1 MKLEIQPRDDHQV
14 NVIAEFESELLEQYK
29 RRSARKIAEK
39 TRIPGFR
46 PGKAPY
52 DVVRRVVG
60 DEALI
65 ERAIEDLID
74 EYYPKILEEAQLKP
88 GAAGNLEKILSLDP
102 PKFSFL
108 VPLEPEVDLGNYKDI
123 RLDYSPEAVEE
134 QEVTDFLKRLQTNY
148 STAEPVDRPA
158 QEGDLVYIK
167 LSGKLTQP
175 VEGED
180 EVVFPQRPA
189 QFILGTDL
197 LENRSFP
204 FPGFSENLLGKK
216 EGDTF
221 TLTYTYPQEDE
232 DEALRGKEV
241 EFEVTVQ
248 SVKSLILP
256 ELNDEFAQNVGQ
268 FETLEDLKKAIREQ
282 LENTKKEKA
291 DETFF
296 NQLFEQLQAQA
307 TIKYPPQVLEDE
319 VEHILEDFQ
328 HDLSRQG
335 MELDSYLKMVNKD
348 RETFIREVLEPI
360 ARRRLERSL
369 IMDKFADVE
378 QIKIDE
384 ANFQQAIQDSLRDLQ
399 SIPMDKKPTKA
410 EHNQLT
416 QEVLIYNINRR
427 LDKMI
432 LDRMKAIATG
442 QEIEQQIPKE
452 VAAPETAVQ
461 AQPESE
467 AVQEEN
473 QAPPAEEQ
481 S

>member
-14 NVIAEFESELLEQYK
+14 NVIAEFDNELLEQFK

-60 DEALI
+60 DEALL
-65 ERAIEDLID
+65 EQAIEDLID
-74 EYYPKILEEAQLKP
+74 EYYPKILEEAQIKP

-102 PKFSFL
+102 PKFSFI

-123 RLDYSPEAVEE
+123 RLEYSPEAVEE

-158 QEGDLVYIK
+158 QDGDLVYVK
-167 LSGKLTQP
+167 FSGKLTQP
-175 VEGED
+175 GEGED
-180 EVVFPQRPA
+180 EMVFPERPA
-189 QFILGTDL
+189 QFILGSDL
-197 LENRSFP
+197 KENRSFP
-204 FPGFSENLLGKK
+204 FPGFSENLVGKK
-216 EGDTF
+216 EGESF
-221 TLTYTYPQEDE
+221 TLTYTYPEE
-232 DEALRGKEV
+232 EVDEALRGKEV
-241 EFEVTVQ
+241 EFQVTIQ

-256 ELNDEFAQNVGQ
+256 ELNDEFAHNVGQ

-291 DETFF
+291 DEVFF
-296 NQLFEQLQAQA
+296 NQLFEQLQSQA
-307 TIKYPPQVLEDE
+307 TIKYPPQVLEHE
-319 VEHILEDFQ
+319 VEHLLEDFQ

-335 MELDSYLKMVNKD
+335 MELDTYLKMVNKD
-348 RETFIREVLEPI
+348 RETFIREELQPI

-369 IMDKFADVE
+369 IMEKFADVE

-384 ANFQQAIQDSLRDLQ
+384 ANYQQAIQDSLRDLQ

-410 EHNQLT
+410 EQNQLT

-427 LDKMI
+427 LNQMI
-432 LDRMKAIATG
+432 LNRMKAIATG
-442 QEIEQQIPKE
+442 QAIEEQPDSE
-452 VAAPETAVQ
+452 AATAETA
-461 AQPESE
+461 AETQPAAEP
-467 AVQEEN
+467 VQEEN
-473 QAPPAEEQ
+473 QTPPAEEQ
-481 S
+481 A

>member
-65 ERAIEDLID
+65 EQAIEDLID
-74 EYYPKILEEAQLKP
+74 EYYPKILEEAQIKP

-123 RLDYSPEAVEE
+123 RLEYTPEAVEE
-134 QEVTDFLKRLQTNY
+134 HEITDFLKRLQTNY

-158 QEGDLVYIK
+158 QEGDLVYVK
-167 LSGKLTQP
+167 FSGKLTHP
-175 VEGED
+175 PEGED
-180 EVVFPQRPA
+180 EMVFPERPA
-189 QFILGTDL
+189 QFILGSDL
-197 LENRSFP
+197 MENRSFP

-216 EGDTF
+216 EGDAF
-221 TLTYTYPQEDE
+221 TVTYTYPQEEE
-232 DEALRGKEV
+232 DESLRGKEV
-241 EFEVTVQ
+241 EFQVTVQ

-256 ELNDEFAQNVGQ
+256 ELNDDFAQNVGQ
-268 FETLEDLKKAIREQ
+268 FESLDDLKKAIREQ

-296 NQLFEQLQAQA
+296 NQLFERLQAQA
-307 TIKYPPQVLEDE
+307 TIKYPPQVLEHE
-319 VEHILEDFQ
+319 IEHLLEDFQ

-348 RETFIREVLEPI
+348 RESFIREELAPI

-369 IMDKFADVE
+369 IMEKFADVE

-384 ANFQQAIQDSLRDLQ
+384 VNYQQAIQDSLRDLQ
-399 SIPMDKKPTKA
+399 SIPMNKKPTKA
-410 EHNQLT
+410 EQNQLT

-427 LDKMI
+427 LNQMI
-432 LDRMKAIATG
+432 LDRLKAIATG
-442 QEIEQQIPKE
+442 QNTEEQ
-452 VAAPETAVQ
+452 
-461 AQPESE
+461 
-467 AVQEEN
+467 
-473 QAPPAEEQ
+473 PAEESATTESQ
-481 S
+481 TSSDPVHEEGQNQPAEE

>member
-14 NVIAEFESELLEQYK
+14 NVIAEFETELLEQFK

-60 DEALI
+60 EEALI
-65 ERAIEDLID
+65 EQAIEDLID
-74 EYYPKILEEAQLKP
+74 EYYPKILEEASLKP

-123 RLDYSPEAVEE
+123 RLEYSPQAVEE

-148 STAEPVDRPA
+148 ATAEPVDRPA

-167 LSGKLTQP
+167 FSGKLTHP
-175 VEGED
+175 AEGED
-180 EVVFPQRPA
+180 EMVFPERPA
-189 QFILGTDL
+189 QFILGSDL
-197 LENRSFP
+197 MENRSFP
-204 FPGFSENLLGKK
+204 FPGFSENLTGKK
-216 EGDTF
+216 EGDAF
-221 TLTYTYPQEDE
+221 TLTYTFPQDE
-232 DEALRGKEV
+232 KDEALRGKEV
-241 EFEVTVQ
+241 EFQVTVQ

-256 ELNDEFAQNVGQ
+256 ELNDEFAQTIGQ

-282 LENTKKEKA
+282 LENAKKEEA

-296 NQLFEQLQAQA
+296 NQLFERLQAQA
-307 TIKYPPQVLEDE
+307 TIKYPPQVLEHE
-319 VEHILEDFQ
+319 IEHLLEDFQ

-335 MELDSYLKMVNKD
+335 MELDTYLKMVNKD
-348 RETFIREVLEPI
+348 RETFIREELEPI

-369 IMDKFADVE
+369 IMEKFADVE

-384 ANFQQAIQDSLRDLQ
+384 TNYQQAIQDSLRDLQ
-399 SIPMDKKPTKA
+399 SMPMDKKPTKA
-410 EHNQLT
+410 EQNQLT

-427 LDKMI
+427 LNQMI
-432 LDRMKAIATG
+432 LNRMKAIATG
-442 QEIEQQIPKE
+442 QALEEQPAEQGL
-452 VAAPETAVQ
+452 AS
-461 AQPESE
+461 ESSTE
-467 AVQEEN
+467 SDSGNEPVQEEN
-473 QAPPAEEQ
+473 QDAPAEE
-481 S
+481 

>member
-14 NVIAEFESELLEQYK
+14 NVIAEFESDLLEQYK

-65 ERAIEDLID
+65 EQAIEDLID

-108 VPLEPEVDLGNYKDI
+108 VPLEPEVDLGDYKEI
-123 RLDYSPEAVEE
+123 RLEYSPEAVEE

-148 STAEPVDRPA
+148 STAEPVERPA
-158 QEGDLVYIK
+158 EEGDLVYVK
-167 LSGKLTQP
+167 FSGRLTHP
-175 VEGED
+175 AEGED
-180 EVVFPQRPA
+180 EIVFPERPA
-189 QFILGTDL
+189 QFVLGSDL
-197 LENRSFP
+197 MEKRSFP

-216 EGDTF
+216 AGDAF

-232 DEALRGKEV
+232 DEALHGKEV
-241 EFEVTVQ
+241 EFQVTVQ

-256 ELNDEFAQNVGQ
+256 ELNDEFAQNIGQ

-282 LENTKKEKA
+282 LENAKKEKA

-296 NQLFEQLQAQA
+296 NQLFERLQAQA
-307 TIKYPPQVLEDE
+307 TIKYPPQVLEHE
-319 VEHILEDFQ
+319 IEHLLEDFQ

-335 MELDSYLKMVNKD
+335 MELDAYLKMVNKD
-348 RETFIREVLEPI
+348 REAFIREELEPI

-369 IMDKFADVE
+369 IMEKFADVE

-384 ANFQQAIQDSLRDLQ
+384 ANYQQAIQDSLRDLQ

-410 EHNQLT
+410 EQNQLT

-427 LDKMI
+427 LNQMI
-432 LDRMKAIATG
+432 LNRMKAIATG
-442 QEIEQQIPKE
+442 QATEEQAVEEVLTTETSSEPEAGNEI
-452 VAAPETAVQ
+452 T
-461 AQPESE
+461 
-467 AVQEEN
+467 QEEN
-473 QAPPAEEQ
+473 QNPPAEE
-481 S
+481 

>member
-1 MKLEIQPRDDHQV
+1 LKLEIQPRNDHQV
-14 NVIAEFESELLEQYK
+14 NVIAEFETELLEQFK

-65 ERAIEDLID
+65 EQAIEDLID
-74 EYYPKILEEAQLKP
+74 EYYPKILEEANLKP
-88 GAAGNLEKILSLDP
+88 GAAGHLEKILSLDP

-123 RLDYSPEAVEE
+123 RLEYSPQAVEE

-148 STAEPVDRPA
+148 ATAEPVDRPA

-167 LSGKLTQP
+167 FSGKLTHP
-175 VEGED
+175 AEGED
-180 EVVFPQRPA
+180 EMVFPERPA
-189 QFILGTDL
+189 QFILGSDL
-197 LENRSFP
+197 MENRSFP
-204 FPGFSENLLGKK
+204 FPGFSENLTGKR
-216 EGDTF
+216 EGDAF
-221 TLTYTYPQEDE
+221 TLTYTFPQDE
-232 DEALRGKEV
+232 KDEALRGKEV
-241 EFEVTVQ
+241 KFQVTVQ

-256 ELNDEFAQNVGQ
+256 ELNHEFAQTIGQ

-282 LENTKKEKA
+282 LENAKKEEA

-296 NQLFEQLQAQA
+296 NQLFERLQAQA
-307 TIKYPPQVLEDE
+307 TIKYPPQVLEHE
-319 VEHILEDFQ
+319 IEHLLEDFQ

-335 MELDSYLKMVNKD
+335 MELDTYLKMVNKD
-348 RETFIREVLEPI
+348 RETFIREELEPI

-369 IMDKFADVE
+369 IMEKFADVE

-384 ANFQQAIQDSLRDLQ
+384 TNYQQAIQDSLRDLQ
-399 SIPMDKKPTKA
+399 SMPMDKKPTKA
-410 EHNQLT
+410 QQNQLT

-427 LDKMI
+427 LNQMI
-432 LDRMKAIATG
+432 LNRMKAIATG
-442 QEIEQQIPKE
+442 QALEEQAEQDL
-452 VAAPETAVQ
+452 AS
-461 AQPESE
+461 ESSTE
-467 AVQEEN
+467 SDSGNEPVQEEI
-473 QAPPAEEQ
+473 QDAPAEE
-481 S
+481 

>member
-1 MKLEIQPRDDHQV
+1 MIKLKLEIQPRDDHQV

-65 ERAIEDLID
+65 EQAIEDLID
-74 EYYPKILEEAQLKP
+74 EYYPKILEEAQIKP

-123 RLDYSPEAVEE
+123 RLEYTPEAVEE
-134 QEVTDFLKRLQTNY
+134 HEITDFLKRLQTNY

-158 QEGDLVYIK
+158 QEGDLVYVK
-167 LSGKLTQP
+167 FSGKLTHP
-175 VEGED
+175 PEGED
-180 EVVFPQRPA
+180 EMVFPERPA
-189 QFILGTDL
+189 QFILGSDL
-197 LENRSFP
+197 MENRSFP

-216 EGDTF
+216 EGDAF
-221 TLTYTYPQEDE
+221 TVTYTYPQEEE
-232 DEALRGKEV
+232 DESLRGKEV
-241 EFEVTVQ
+241 EFQVTVQ

-256 ELNDEFAQNVGQ
+256 ELNDDFAQNVGQ
-268 FETLEDLKKAIREQ
+268 FESLDDLKKAIREQ

-296 NQLFEQLQAQA
+296 NQLFERLQAQA
-307 TIKYPPQVLEDE
+307 TIKYPPQVLEHE
-319 VEHILEDFQ
+319 IEHLLEDFQ

-348 RETFIREVLEPI
+348 RESFIREELAPI

-369 IMDKFADVE
+369 IMEKFADVE

-384 ANFQQAIQDSLRDLQ
+384 VNYQQAIQDSLRDLQ
-399 SIPMDKKPTKA
+399 SIPMNKKPTKA
-410 EHNQLT
+410 EQNQLT

-427 LDKMI
+427 LNQMI
-432 LDRMKAIATG
+432 LDRLKAIATG
-442 QEIEQQIPKE
+442 QNTEEQ
-452 VAAPETAVQ
+452 
-461 AQPESE
+461 
-467 AVQEEN
+467 
-473 QAPPAEEQ
+473 PAEESATTESQ
-481 S
+481 TSSDPVHEEGQNQPAEE

>member
-1 MKLEIQPRDDHQV
+1 LKLEIQPRDDHQV
-14 NVIAEFESELLEQYK
+14 NVIAEFETELLEQFK

-60 DEALI
+60 EEALI
-65 ERAIEDLID
+65 EQAIEDLID
-74 EYYPKILEEAQLKP
+74 EYYPKILEEASLKP

-123 RLDYSPEAVEE
+123 RLEYSPQAVEE

-148 STAEPVDRPA
+148 ATAEPVDRPA

-167 LSGKLTQP
+167 FSGKLTHP
-175 VEGED
+175 AEGED
-180 EVVFPQRPA
+180 EMVFPERPA
-189 QFILGTDL
+189 QFILGSDL
-197 LENRSFP
+197 MENRSFP
-204 FPGFSENLLGKK
+204 FPGFSENLTGKK
-216 EGDTF
+216 EGDAF
-221 TLTYTYPQEDE
+221 TLTYTFPQDE
-232 DEALRGKEV
+232 KDEALRGKEV
-241 EFEVTVQ
+241 EFQVTVQ

-256 ELNDEFAQNVGQ
+256 ELNDEFAQTIGQ

-282 LENTKKEKA
+282 LENAKKEEA

-296 NQLFEQLQAQA
+296 NQLFERLQAQA
-307 TIKYPPQVLEDE
+307 TIKYPPQVLEHE
-319 VEHILEDFQ
+319 IEHLLEDFQ

-335 MELDSYLKMVNKD
+335 MELDTYLKMVNKD
-348 RETFIREVLEPI
+348 RETFIREELEPI

-369 IMDKFADVE
+369 IMEKFADVE

-384 ANFQQAIQDSLRDLQ
+384 TNYQQAIQDSLRDLQ
-399 SIPMDKKPTKA
+399 SMPMDKKPTKA
-410 EHNQLT
+410 EQNQLT

-427 LDKMI
+427 LNQMI
-432 LDRMKAIATG
+432 LNRMKAIATG
-442 QEIEQQIPKE
+442 QALEEQPAEQGL
-452 VAAPETAVQ
+452 AS
-461 AQPESE
+461 ESSTE
-467 AVQEEN
+467 SDSGNEPVQEEN
-473 QAPPAEEQ
+473 QDAPAEE
-481 S
+481 

>member
-1 MKLEIQPRDDHQV
+1 LKLEIQPRDDHQV

-65 ERAIEDLID
+65 EQAIEDLID

-108 VPLEPEVDLGNYKDI
+108 VPLEPEVDLGNYKEI
-123 RLDYSPEAVEE
+123 RLEYSPEVVEE

-158 QEGDLVYIK
+158 QEGDLVYVK
-167 LSGKLTQP
+167 FSGKLTHP
-175 VEGED
+175 TDD
-180 EVVFPQRPA
+180 EENVVFPERPA
-189 QFILGTDL
+189 QFILGSDL
-197 LENRSFP
+197 LENRTFP
-204 FPGFSENLLGKK
+204 FPGFSEHLLGKK

-221 TLTYTYPQEDE
+221 TLTYTYPQEEE
-232 DEALRGKEV
+232 DPALQGKEV
-241 EFEVTVQ
+241 EFQVTVQ

-282 LENTKKEKA
+282 LENAKKEKA

-296 NQLFEQLQAQA
+296 NQLFEQFQSQA
-307 TIKYPPQVLEDE
+307 TIKYPPQVLEHE
-319 VEHILEDFQ
+319 IEHLLEDFA

-335 MELDSYLKMVNKD
+335 MELDTYLKMVNKD
-348 RETFIREVLEPI
+348 RETFIREELEPV

-369 IMDKFADVE
+369 IMEKFADIE
-378 QIKIDE
+378 QIKLDE
-384 ANFQQAIQDSLRDLQ
+384 ANYQQAVQDSLRDLQ

-410 EHNQLT
+410 EQNQLT

-427 LDKMI
+427 LNQMI

-442 QEIEQQIPKE
+442 QAIEQQASSE
-452 VAAPETAVQ
+452 ETS
-461 AQPESE
+461 SE
-467 AVQEEN
+467 A
-473 QAPPAEEQ
+473 QAETEATSETEVEDTQTPPAEEQ
-481 S
+481 A